1 MYICQTNYILLC
13 FAEIPFNFIWEKI
26 SCKIHDMQKVSL
38 QTRREKGKLKF
49 MQIPIKFIIF
59 ALKSRMNLEIE
70 F

>member
-1 MYICQTNYILLC
+1 
-13 FAEIPFNFIWEKI
+13 
-26 SCKIHDMQKVSL
+26 MQKVSL